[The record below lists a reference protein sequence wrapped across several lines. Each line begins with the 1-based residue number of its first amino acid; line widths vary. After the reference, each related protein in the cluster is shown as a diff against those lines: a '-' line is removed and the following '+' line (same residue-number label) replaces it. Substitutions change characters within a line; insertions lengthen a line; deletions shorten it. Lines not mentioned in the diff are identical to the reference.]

1 MKPLWLFAAAA
12 VAVFA
17 MATRKKRGR
26 LELVLL
32 GLTVIALAVYGAGL
46 VELPN
51 VKKVI
56 ADLGQAL
63 GPYTYVLVA
72 LGAFLE
78 TGAFVGLIAPGETI
92 MIVGGVIAG
101 QGEIRLGPLIAI
113 VWVSAVAGDTVS
125 FFLGRRLG
133 RDFLLK
139 HGPRVQITE
148 ERLLQVEKFLE
159 RRGGTTILLGR
170 FVGVVRAVAPFV
182 LGASRMSYKRFIPY
196 DILGA
201 GLWAAFFTTL
211 GYVFWQSFDRV
222 AAYASRG
229 AFALGT
235 VIVITVGS
243 VLLYRQLR
251 DREGRAQARAW
262 ANKEL
267 ERPVLRPFAPAL
279 RWIGTRV
286 LLPVATRLR
295 GPVWFAIQR
304 VTPGGLGLEFTT
316 VMAVLA
322 VGTFIFIELV
332 VVVSQRVLAF
342 GDQAAIDLALR
353 LRTPMGVDAA
363 EIVTAFGSFAVVGV
377 ATLIA
382 VGFLL
387 VRRRVADALVLGVA
401 LVLSQIAVH
410 LTKELVERPRPADGL
425 VDAAGWSFPSAH
437 AAHAIVWIALAVA
450 LARAVPFLA
459 GRVAVIVG
467 AIVFAAIVGLTRV
480 YLGVH
485 YLSDVTA
492 GWAQAA
498 AIFAACAAVALVVSH
513 IRDNRRQPSASV

>member
-1 MKPLWLFAAAA
+1 MKPLWLASAAA
-12 VAVFA
+12 VVLFA
-17 MATRKKRGR
+17 IATRRRRGR
-26 LELVLL
+26 GEFVLL
-32 GLTVIALAVYGAGL
+32 AIAAAALAVYGSGA

-51 VKKVI
+51 VKQVI

-63 GPYTYVLVA
+63 GPYTYALVA

-148 ERLLQVEKFLE
+148 ERLLQVEKFLDK
-159 RRGGTTILLGR
+159 RGGTTILLGR

-182 LGASRMSYKRFIPY
+182 LGASRMSYRRFIPY

-222 AAYASRG
+222 AEYASRG

-235 VIVITVGS
+235 VIVVTVGV
-243 VLLYRQLR
+243 VLLVRQLR
-251 DREGRAQARAW
+251 DQEGRAEARAW
-262 ANKEL
+262 LNRQL
-267 ERPVLRPFAPAL
+267 ERPLLRPFAPAL
-279 RWIGTRV
+279 RWIGARV
-286 LLPVATRLR
+286 LLPIATRLR

-322 VGTFIFIELV
+322 VGTFIFVELV
-332 VVVSQRVLAF
+332 IVVTQRALAF
-342 GDQAAIDLALR
+342 GDQAAADLALE
-353 LRTPMGVDAA
+353 LRTPLGVDVA
-363 EIVTAFGSFAVVGV
+363 EVLTAFGTFGIVAAATAFAAASLLLRRRTADAIV
-377 ATLIA
+377 
-382 VGFLL
+382 LL
-387 VRRRVADALVLGVA
+387 VALGLVQVAIQVA
-401 LVLSQIAVH
+401 KDEVA
-410 LTKELVERPRPADGL
+410 RPRPEGGL
-425 VDAAGWSFPSAH
+425 VEAAGWSFPSGH
-437 AAHAIVWIALAVA
+437 AAHAVVWIALAVA
-450 LARAVPFLA
+450 LARAVPWLA
-459 GRVAVIVG
+459 GRVALIVG
-467 AIVFAAIVGLTRV
+467 AIAFAAIVGLTRV

-485 YLSDVTA
+485 YLSDVGA
-492 GWAQAA
+492 GWALAA
-498 AIFAACAAVALVVSH
+498 AIYAACAAVALVVIH
-513 IRDNRRQPSASV
+513 VRDNRRESAPS

>member
-1 MKPLWLFAAAA
+1 MKPLWLVAALA

-17 MATRKKRGR
+17 VATRRRRGR
-26 LELVLL
+26 GELALL
-32 GLTVIALAVYGAGL
+32 MLGAAALAVYGSGE

-51 VKKVI
+51 VKHLV

-222 AAYASRG
+222 AEYASRG

-235 VIVITVGS
+235 VIVVTVGT
-243 VLLYRQLR
+243 VLLVRQLR
-251 DREGRAQARAW
+251 DQEGRAAARAW
-262 ANKEL
+262 MDRQL
-267 ERPVLRPFAPAL
+267 ERPLVRPFAPAL
-279 RWIGTRV
+279 RWLGRRV
-286 LLPVATRLR
+286 VLPVATRLR

-322 VGTFIFIELV
+322 VGAFVFIELLV
-332 VVVSQRVLAF
+332 VVTGQTLAF
-342 GDQAAIDLALR
+342 GDRAAADLAVE
-353 LRTPMGVDAA
+353 LRTPLGVDAA
-363 EIVTAFGSFAVVGV
+363 EIVTVFGTLVVVMAATAFAAAS
-377 ATLIA
+377 
-382 VGFLL
+382 LL
-387 VRRRVADALVLGVA
+387 MRRRVADALVL
-401 LVLSQIAVH
+401 LVGLALSQAAVQV
-410 LTKELVERPRPADGL
+410 TKELVERPRPSGSL
-425 VDAAGWSFPSAH
+425 VDAAGWAFPSGH
-437 AAHAIVWIALAVA
+437 AAHGVVWIALAVA
-450 LARAVPFLA
+450 LARAVPWLA
-459 GRVAVIVG
+459 GRVAIIVG

-498 AIFAACAAVALVVSH
+498 AIYAACAAVALVVTH
-513 IRDNRRQPSASV
+513 IRDNRRTASSP

>member
-1 MKPLWLFAAAA
+1 MKPLWLFASAA
-12 VAVFA
+12 VAAFA
-17 MATRKKRGR
+17 VATRKKRGR
-26 LELVLL
+26 VELVFL
-32 GLTVIALAVYGAGL
+32 GLVVTAMAVYGAGL

-51 VKKVI
+51 VKRVI

-78 TGAFVGLIAPGETI
+78 TGAFVGLIAPGETT

-113 VWVSAVAGDTVS
+113 VWVAAVAGDTVS

-133 RDFLLK
+133 REFLLK

-222 AAYASRG
+222 AAYAGRG

-235 VIVITVGS
+235 VIVITVGTI
-243 VLLYRQLR
+243 LLVRQLR
-251 DREGRAQARAW
+251 DHEGRAQARAW
-262 ANKEL
+262 LNDQL
-267 ERPVLRPFAPAL
+267 ERPLLRPFAPAL
-279 RWIGTRV
+279 RWIGRRV
-286 LLPVATRLR
+286 LLPVAIRLR

-332 VVVSQRVLAF
+332 VVVTQRTLAF
-342 GDQAAIDLALR
+342 GDQAAIDLTLD

-363 EIVTAFGSFAVVGV
+363 EVVTV
-377 ATLIA
+377 
-382 VGFLL
+382 
-387 VRRRVADALVLGVA
+387 VRRVRGGDAGDAGGRRV
-401 LVLSQIAVH
+401 
-410 LTKELVERPRPADGL
+410 P
-425 VDAAGWSFPSAH
+425 AH
-437 AAHAIVWIALAVA
+437 AAAGRGRGRAGRRAGPQPDRRAPHQGAGGAPPPVRRARRRRRLVVSVRARRARDRVGRGRGGA
-450 LARAVPFLA
+450 GACRAVPRRA
-459 GRVAVIVG
+459 GRRDRRRDRVRRYRRAHPRLPRSALSLRRRRWVG
-467 AIVFAAIVGLTRV
+467 AG
-480 YLGVH
+480 
-485 YLSDVTA
+485 
-492 GWAQAA
+492 
-498 AIFAACAAVALVVSH
+498 
-513 IRDNRRQPSASV
+513 RR